1 MSKKRQKVLLA
12 WSGGK
17 NSSITLFELKSPDYS
32 IEGLISFVRESDK
45 KLLNHNYSEKLVE
58 AQAQSLEM
66 NLYKIYTPNE
76 TPEAFEASFQLKMEE
91 LKSKFG
97 IESIAFGDVYSSE
110 ARLFREKL
118 LKDNGM
124 EAIFPIW
131 GWKSEFV
138 NQAFF
143 GMSHQA
149 IVYAIDVKKLPP
161 AFLGR
166 NLNQSFVDDLPPSA
180 NPAGLNGEFQ
190 AFVYE
195 GPFFQWKIPFRT
207 GDERKQ
213 KDNLL
218 LLDLELNEELVASH
232 NRMN

>member
-17 NSSITLFELKSPDYS
+17 NSSISLFELKSPDYS
-32 IEGLISFVRESDK
+32 IEGIVSFVRESDK
-45 KLLNHNYSEKLVE
+45 KLLNHDYDETLVD
-58 AQAQSLEM
+58 AQAKSLEM
-66 NLYKIYTPNE
+66 NLYKIYIPSDDQ
-76 TPEAFEASFQLKMEE
+76 EAFETSFHLKMKE
-91 LKSKFG
+91 LKSSFG
-97 IESIAFGDVYSSE
+97 IEALAFGDVYTSE
-110 ARLFREKL
+110 ARLYREKL
-118 LKDNGM
+118 LKKNGM

-131 GWKSEFV
+131 GWKAEFV

-149 IVYAIDVKKLPP
+149 IVYAIAKKLPP

-195 GPFFQWKIPFRT
+195 GPFFQWKVPFRM

-213 KDNLL
+213 IGNMLV
-218 LLDLELNEELVASH
+218 LDLELNEELVAGH
-232 NRMN
+232 NRVN